1 MSAPTTG
8 TGGGTMSAMD
18 TGPGTARTAVTV
30 FASVTVSLAGVAVSL
45 WAVVAA
51 AGSVVDSVASGA
63 VVLAFTIVGAMVVSA
78 RPANRV
84 GWLMLAGSL
93 LWSVGNAATDLAYL
107 GIVADPGRVPGA
119 SAEAVAGSAV
129 RAAGWYVLT
138 LAVPLVFPDGHLL
151 GRRWRWLAWAA
162 TVVIVGG
169 LVGPVVDPRA
179 NLTSMGSWHN
189 PLAGAGWLSG
199 VDDAAFLLSAPLSLL
214 LLVGVVAQLIV
225 RWRRGGPRERQQIG
239 LLAAAAALTVAVAP
253 VAFLTGVGWVFD
265 VAVLPVPFA
274 IGFAVLARGL
284 YDLRT
289 AANRTLL
296 WLTLSAV
303 VAGAYAVVIAGVG
316 SLLHVRGAA
325 WLPWAAAAVVAVA
338 FAPLRDGLQRAV
350 NRLTYGRWDEPY
362 EVLAA
367 LGQRLE
373 GSADVDRLLADVTA
387 ELAGL
392 GLREVAI
399 RDADGGLVAGQPGTD
414 PDAVVVPLTAYGV
427 RVGSLEHRRPEP
439 PLRSRDARLLDDLA
453 GHLGGVLHAHQLTAD
468 LQRARESLVLAREEE
483 RRRLRRD
490 LHDGLGPAL
499 AGHLLRLDL
508 LAGKVGPRS
517 PVRSDVDAL
526 RADLR
531 ATVLEVRRVV
541 EGLRPPALDELGL
554 DGALEQV
561 ISRLGSGSGVVVDL
575 RLGELPPLS
584 AAVEVAVFRIVSEA
598 VTNAVRHA
606 AATCCT
612 VEVTAAGRAL
622 RVTVTDDGTGI
633 RDGGR
638 PGHGLQTMRERAEE
652 LRGRL
657 WVTAGPGGAG
667 TTVAAEIPVAAT
679 VRNPVGGRR

>member
-1 MSAPTTG
+1 MTAVR
-8 TGGGTMSAMD
+8 
-18 TGPGTARTAVTV
+18 TGPSARRTAAVVTAAV
-30 FASVTVSLAGVAVSL
+30 LASLAGVSVSL
-45 WAVVAA
+45 WADVNGAGSLVDGVFSAVVVTAFTVVGAVVVAA
-51 AGSVVDSVASGA
+51 
-63 VVLAFTIVGAMVVSA
+63 
-78 RPANRV
+78 RPGNLV
-84 GWLMLAGSL
+84 GWLLLAGAV
-93 LWSVGNAATDLAYL
+93 LWSVGNACAELAHL
-107 GIVADPGRVPGA
+107 GIVVSPGRVPGA
-119 SAEAVAGSAV
+119 DALAVLSAL
-129 RAAGWYVLT
+129 RAAGWYLLT
-138 LAVPLVFPDGHLL
+138 LGVPLLFPDGRLL
-151 GRRWRWLAWAA
+151 GPRWRWLVPV
-162 TVVIVGG
+162 TVVVVVASV
-169 LVGPVVDPRA
+169 VGPVIDGQA
-179 NLTSMGSWHN
+179 DLTDLGGWRN
-189 PLAGAGWLSG
+189 PLAGPSWLSG
-199 VDDAAFLLSAPLSLL
+199 TAFLLSAPLG
-214 LLVGVVAQLIV
+214 LVALGGAVAQLV
-225 RWRRGGPRERQQIG
+225 ARWRRGSALQRQQVG
-239 LLAAAAALTVAVAP
+239 LLAAAAAVTLAASP
-253 VAFLTGVGWVFD
+253 VAFVTGEGWVFSL
-265 VAVLPVPFA
+265 AVLPLPIA

-316 SLLHVRGAA
+316 SLLHSRDAT

-399 RDADGGLVAGQPGTD
+399 RDADGALVAGEPGTD
-414 PDAVVVPLTAYGV
+414 PDAAVVPLSAYGV

-439 PLRSRDARLLDDLA
+439 PLRARDARLLDDLA
-453 GHLGGVLHAHQLTAD
+453 GHLGGVLHAHRLTAE

-499 AGHLLRLDL
+499 AGHLLRLDV

-517 PVRSDVDAL
+517 AARDDVDAL

-561 ISRLGSGSGVVVDL
+561 VSRLGAGSGVAVDL
-575 RLGELPPLS
+575 SVGELPPLS

-606 AATCCT
+606 AATRCT
-612 VEVTAAGRAL
+612 VEVTPAGRLL
-622 RVTVTDDGTGI
+622 RVTVTDDGSGV
-633 RDGGR
+633 RDGG
-638 PGHGLQTMRERAEE
+638 PAGHGLQTMRERAEE

-657 WVTAGPGGAG
+657 RVTTGPGGGG
-667 TTVAAEIPVAAT
+667 TTVAAEIPVAGT
-679 VRNPVGGRR
+679 VRTAVGGRR